1 MDASIFFDFIK
12 ELSRCDYIEGSEECI
27 EKFTYNG
34 ITYAQGRETY
44 DKKLS
49 DMFFSCKQELMSIMT
64 SGTSGSTVLN
74 TMMSECKKVQ
84 SQYYD
89 IPDKTY
95 INGMERDYE
104 GSNNAS
110 LLKSIREAKFLNEMV
125 AIQQYYLSE
134 FMDYV
139 SNLMGIKKPEDE
151 LNEIEVIQKPQESNI
166 IKGVQGLAD
175 YLHCGKTKAQSII
188 NSKILEKEGI
198 QYDAGGHR
206 FKKDKLEALLA
217 KQPDILD
224 KYKCPH

>member
-1 MDASIFFDFIK
+1 MDASTFFDFIK
-12 ELSRCDYIEGSEECI
+12 ELSRCDYIAGSEECI

-64 SGTSGSTVLN
+64 SGTSGGTVLS

-89 IPDKTY
+89 IPDKSY
-95 INGMERDYE
+95 IDGMERDYE

-110 LLKSIREAKFLNEMV
+110 LLKSIREAKFLNDMV
-125 AIQQYYLSE
+125 AIQKNYLSE
-134 FMDYV
+134 LIDYIG
-139 SNLMGIKKPEDE
+139 NLLGEKKPENVI
-151 LNEIEVIQKPQESNI
+151 NETEVNQKPQESNI

-175 YLHCGKTKAQSII
+175 YLSCGKSKAQAII
-188 NSKILEKEGI
+188 SSKILIEEGI
-198 QYDAGGHR
+198 QYHSGGHR
-206 FKKDKLEALLA
+206 FKKDKLDALLT
-217 KQPDILD
+217 KQPEIFN
-224 KYKCPH
+224 KYRCPH